1 MTLQANI
8 PLSPFTTIGLGGRA
22 RFFATCSEE
31 ADLRE
36 ALLHAKEKRLR
47 VHVLGGGSNTI
58 FAGEEFDG
66 LILQIATRGVRYT
79 ERDADVLVSA
89 AAGEPWDPLV
99 LSCIERGLGGLE
111 CLSGIP
117 GLVGATPMQN
127 VGAYGQEVAET
138 ILSVEAL
145 DRASFRA
152 VTFPGAECRFGYRT
166 SRFKQEDAERYII
179 TAVTF
184 RLTPG
189 ARPSLRYPE
198 LQHSVEQSVDLEAL
212 EGGRPALGAVRD
224 AVLRLRRGKSMVI
237 DPADPESRSVGSF
250 FTNPVVPP
258 KIFESLEKRWKAGGG
273 MNPVPHFPAGSLVK
287 IPAAW
292 LVEHAGFPKGLRVG
306 NVGISRR
313 HALALVNRGGTSA
326 ELLALAEAI
335 ESAVRQRFGIG
346 LVREPVIVR

>member
-1 MTLQANI
+1 MRLQANI
-8 PLSPFTTIGLGGRA
+8 PLSPFTTIGLGGKA
-22 RFFATCSEE
+22 RFFTACSTE
-31 ADLRE
+31 ADFQE
-36 ALLHAKEKRLR
+36 ALSHAKEKHLR

-66 LILQIATRGVRYT
+66 LILQIANRGVHYT
-79 ERDADVLVSA
+79 ERDTDMLVEA
-89 AAGEPWDPLV
+89 AAGEQWDPFV
-99 LSCIERGLGGLE
+99 RSCVERGLGGLE

-127 VGAYGQEVAET
+127 VGAYGQEVSET
-138 ILSVEAL
+138 IVSVEAL
-145 DRASFRA
+145 DRASFRT
-152 VTFPGAECRFGYRT
+152 VTFPGTECRFGYRT

-189 ARPSLRYPE
+189 ARPSLRYLE
-198 LQHSVEQSVDLEAL
+198 LQRLVEQSVNLKTL
-212 EGGRPALGAVRD
+212 EGGRAALGVVRD

-250 FTNPVVPP
+250 FTNPVVPLE
-258 KIFESLEKRWKAGGG
+258 IFEALEKRWKAGGG
-273 MNPVPHFPAGSLVK
+273 ADPVPHFPAGSLVK

-292 LVEHAGFPKGLRVG
+292 LVEHAGFPKGFHAG
-306 NVGISRR
+306 NVGVSRH

-335 ESAVRQRFGIG
+335 ENAVRQCFGIG

>member
-1 MTLQANI
+1 VTFQANI
-8 PLSPFTTIGLGGRA
+8 PLSPFTTIGLGGKA
-22 RFFATCSEE
+22 RFFVTCSSE

-36 ALLHAKEKRLR
+36 ALMHAREKRLR

-66 LILQIATRGVRYT
+66 LILQVASRGVRYE
-79 ERDADVLVSA
+79 ERSSNVLVSA

-99 LSCIERGLGGLE
+99 QSCIRRGLGGLE

-117 GLVGATPMQN
+117 GLVGATPIQN

-145 DRASFRA
+145 DRTSLRT

-166 SRFKQEDAERYII
+166 SRFKQEDAEQYII

-189 ARPSLRYPE
+189 ARPTLRYPE
-198 LQHSVEQSVDLEAL
+198 LQRSVHQSVDLSAL
-212 EGGRPALGAVRD
+212 GGGGGKEALGAVRD

-250 FTNPVVPP
+250 FTNPVVPRRSSNP
-258 KIFESLEKRWKAGGG
+258 SRIGGRRREERTLSRISR
-273 MNPVPHFPAGSLVK
+273 PVPS
-287 IPAAW
+287 
-292 LVEHAGFPKGLRVG
+292 
-306 NVGISRR
+306 
-313 HALALVNRGGTSA
+313 
-326 ELLALAEAI
+326 
-335 ESAVRQRFGIG
+335 
-346 LVREPVIVR
+346 

>member
-8 PLSPFTTIGLGGRA
+8 SLAPLTTIGLGGSA
-22 RFFATCSEE
+22 KFFAACPTE

-36 ALLHAKEKRLR
+36 ALLHAREKRLR

-66 LILQIATRGVRYT
+66 LVLQVANRGVRHT
-79 ERDADVLVSA
+79 ERGTDVLVRA
-89 AAGEPWDPLV
+89 AAGEPWDPFV
-99 LSCIERGLGGLE
+99 RSCIERGLGGLE

-127 VGAYGQEVAET
+127 VGAYGQEVSET

-145 DRASFRA
+145 DRASLRTL
-152 VTFPGAECRFGYRT
+152 TFAGAECRFGYRT
-166 SRFKQEDAERYII
+166 SRFKREDAERYII

-184 RLTPG
+184 RLAPG
-189 ARPSLRYPE
+189 ARPSVRYPE
-198 LQHSVEQSVDLEAL
+198 LQRSVRQSVDLDAL
-212 EGGRPALGAVRD
+212 EGGRQALGAVRD
-224 AVLRLRRGKSMVI
+224 VVLRLRRGKSMVV

-258 KIFESLEKRWKAGGG
+258 EIFESLENRWKAGGG
-273 MNPVPHFPAGSLVK
+273 TDPVPHFPAGPLVK

-292 LVEHAGFPKGLRVG
+292 LVEHAGFPKGFRAG
-306 NVGISRR
+306 NVGVSCN
-313 HALALVNRGGTSA
+313 HALALVNRGGTSG
-326 ELLALAEAI
+326 ELLALAESS
-335 ESAVRQRFGIG
+335 EETVRARFGIG

>member
-8 PLSPFTTIGLGGRA
+8 PLAPFTTIGLGGKA
-22 RFFATCSEE
+22 RFFTVCSTE

-36 ALLHAKEKRLR
+36 ALSHAREKRLR

-66 LILQIATRGVRYT
+66 LILHVTNRGVRYT
-79 ERDADVLVSA
+79 EMGSDVLVSA
-89 AAGEPWDPLV
+89 AAGEQWDSFV
-99 LSCIERGLGGLE
+99 RSCVERGLGGLE

-127 VGAYGQEVAET
+127 VGAYGQEVSET
-138 ILSVEAL
+138 IVSVEVM
-145 DRASFRA
+145 DRVSFRT
-152 VTFPGAECRFGYRT
+152 VTFQGAECRFGYRT
-166 SRFKQEDAERYII
+166 SRFKQEDAGRYII
-179 TAVTF
+179 VAVTF

-189 ARPSLRYPE
+189 ARPSLRYLE
-198 LQHSVEQSVDLEAL
+198 LQHMVEQSVNPETLG
-212 EGGRPALGAVRD
+212 GGRPALGAVRD

-258 KIFESLEKRWKAGGG
+258 QIFEALEKRWKAGGG
-273 MNPVPHFPAGSLVK
+273 TDPVPQFPVGSLVK

-292 LVEHAGFPKGLRVG
+292 LVEHAGFPKGFRAG
-306 NVGISRR
+306 NVGVSRH

-335 ESAVRQRFGIG
+335 ENAVRRCFGID